1 MRRMGIW
8 SAVLLSCQIFS
19 CGQRE
24 PAASPSR
31 PAPRAPASAPAPDED
46 RDAVAELDRLEA
58 AARAAIAK
66 EDHGQVTAAVV
77 ALEKLEFANP
87 ENAAVRNLLA
97 RDFRDEAVRLRA
109 GLHRFLFTELAA
121 LPARQRRKLL
131 DLADSG
137 QADAVERAGAAL
149 AEHQHAGGRVW
160 LRATP
165 SLKPR
170 TIDPASGL
178 PVRPAGLVKRI
189 WQSRFN
195 RAFNTRMRGLTTDV
209 AATRP
214 GT

>member
-31 PAPRAPASAPAPDED
+31 PAPRAPASAPDED
-46 RDAVAELDRLEA
+46 RDAAAQLDRLEA
-58 AARAAIAK
+58 AARAAVAK

-178 PVRPAGLVKRI
+178 PVRSAGLVKRI

-195 RAFNTRMRGLTTDV
+195 RAFNTRMRQLTSENP
-209 AATRP
+209 ATRP